1 MTVKT
6 QLKNFAVNVFLYR
19 QKYKM
24 SKYKLSKHTGI
35 SIPTISCIE
44 NGYRFPSLKTALT
57 ICKEFDVPIQEM
69 LKCKNVEQVDKEIY
83 G

>member
-6 QLKNFAVNVFLYR
+6 QLKNFAVNLFLYR

-24 SKYKLSKHTGI
+24 SKYQLAKITGL
-35 SIPTISCIE
+35 SIPTLSSIE
-44 NGYRFPSLKTALT
+44 NGFRSPSLKTALT
-57 ICKEFDVPIQEM
+57 ICKKLDVPIKEM
-69 LKCKNVEQVDKEIY
+69 LETKQAAQIDQEIY